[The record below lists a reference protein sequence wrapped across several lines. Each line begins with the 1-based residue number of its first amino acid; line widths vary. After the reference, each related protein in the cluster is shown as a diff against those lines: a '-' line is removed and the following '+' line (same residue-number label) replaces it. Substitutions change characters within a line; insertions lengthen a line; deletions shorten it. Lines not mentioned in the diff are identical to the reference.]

1 MFGCY
6 FDVFKPTPGMVG
18 KEELGR
24 GERDFF
30 VCLPLSFNVDNFPT
44 KTAM

>member
-6 FDVFKPTPGMVG
+6 FDVFKPTPGMVE

-24 GERDFF
+24 GKRDFF